1 MIGDI
6 PDFVRRLT
14 SVLPRGWLSDDVP
27 VADLVIS
34 GLGAAW
40 AAIYNLVSSTTALT
54 RIRSSSGSFLDLIS
68 EDYFG
73 LSLPRQVGEV
83 DSAFISRIEKE
94 LFRPRGTRNALQ
106 QALTDLTGQAPL
118 IIEPAR
124 PADTGGYSAGG
135 AAYSEAGAWG
145 SLSLAYSFFV
155 TAYRPRGT
163 GIAEIA
169 GYGTGGPN
177 VYGNLAMVATA
188 VSDQDICQAATAVL
202 PVNAV
207 AWLRIANSPSQISAQ

>member
-27 VADLVIS
+27 VANLVFS
-34 GLGAAW
+34 SFGAAW
-40 AAIYNLVSSTTALT
+40 SAIYDLISSTVKLT
-54 RIRSSSGSFLDLIS
+54 RIRSSSGGFLDLIS

-73 LSLPRQVGEV
+73 LSFPRQAGEM
-83 DSAFISRIEKE
+83 DLSFISRIEKE
-94 LFRPRGTRNALQ
+94 LLRPRGTRIALQ
-106 QALTDLTGQAPL
+106 QALTDLTGQAAH

-124 PADTGGYSAGG
+124 PDDTGGYSVGG
-135 AAYSEAGAWG
+135 TAYNSAGAWG
-145 SLSLAYSFFV
+145 NLSLAYNLFV

-163 GIAEIA
+163 GIAEVA
-169 GYGTGGPN
+169 GYGTGGPSM
-177 VYGNLAMVATA
+177 YGNLSMVANA
-188 VSDQDICQAATAVL
+188 VSDTDIYQTAAAVL

-207 AWLRIANSPSQISAQ
+207 AWLRIGNSPS